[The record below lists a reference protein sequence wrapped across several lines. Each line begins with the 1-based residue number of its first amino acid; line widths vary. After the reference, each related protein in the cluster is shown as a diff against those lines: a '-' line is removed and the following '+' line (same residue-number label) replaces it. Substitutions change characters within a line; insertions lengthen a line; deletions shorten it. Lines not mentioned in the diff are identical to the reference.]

1 MTDRWRNVWWLFQV
15 APYELRAFPLLEDI
29 YDRML
34 KYMPENHQLQ
44 TNTRAQDS
52 ELNCSNNSSN
62 SGGEKRV
69 ESEMNEESSYMDGKG
84 AESPG
89 GPDSESTESAFG
101 DGDDEDPNDP
111 EWFEMEHSNRD
122 RYKR

>member
-1 MTDRWRNVWWLFQV
+1 
-15 APYELRAFPLLEDI
+15 
-29 YDRML
+29 
-34 KYMPENHQLQ
+34 MPENHQLQ

-52 ELNCSNNSSN
+52 ETNIINNKSVKEVDDDQQLPQQHGSNNDDN
-62 SGGEKRV
+62 YVDEKL
-69 ESEMNEESSYMDGKG
+69 D
-84 AESPG
+84 SPP
-89 GPDSESTESAFG
+89 PDSESTESAYG